1 MFKVQN
7 FLYILMWIINGFSFI
22 SAKRIEDII
31 IESHKKN
38 IYKDKVSIIL
48 QIVQF
53 IMVFCSIIFIVVTIF
68 LSSEITNFIISF
80 YLIFSFIDLII
91 TGILET
97 IFEGESRKS

>member
-38 IYKDKVSIIL
+38 IYKA
-48 QIVQF
+48 
-53 IMVFCSIIFIVVTIF
+53 
-68 LSSEITNFIISF
+68 
-80 YLIFSFIDLII
+80 YLI
-91 TGILET
+91 
-97 IFEGESRKS
+97 